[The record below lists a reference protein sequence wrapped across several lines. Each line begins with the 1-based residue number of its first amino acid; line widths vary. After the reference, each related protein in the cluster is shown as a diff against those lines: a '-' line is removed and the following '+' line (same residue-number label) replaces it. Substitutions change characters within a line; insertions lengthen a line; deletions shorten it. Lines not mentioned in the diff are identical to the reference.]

1 MSEPFTGSEAIRH
14 GMSRG
19 TLRWNYTAIFP
30 DVYASRDALPTAR
43 LHTVAA
49 WLWSRRN
56 AVIAGRAAA
65 ALHGARWVDAATPIE
80 LIWRNGRP
88 PRGIIARNE
97 RVDADELVEIAGML
111 VTNPARTAVDL
122 GRHLPRDLAVAHL
135 DDVSRATGVTAG
147 EALQLAGRHPK
158 ARGLRRSRVALQLM
172 DAGAQSPKESWLRL
186 VLIDG
191 GLPPPATQ
199 IRVGGASSVAF
210 LDMGWEAAMV
220 AIEYDGEHHRTD
232 RRQYARD
239 VRRSEM
245 LRDLGW
251 WVIRVIKEDHPAVIV
266 ARAREALTRRL
277 APKLPPGL

>member
-1 MSEPFTGSEAIRH
+1 MRLG

-30 DVYASRDALPTAR
+30 DVYASKHALPTVR
-43 LHTVAA
+43 LRTVGA
-49 WLWSRRN
+49 WLWSGRK

-111 VTNPARTAVDL
+111 VTNPARTALDL
-122 GRHLPRDLAVAHL
+122 GRHLPRGLAVAHL
-135 DDVSRATGVTAG
+135 DALSRATGVTAG
-147 EALQLAGRHPK
+147 EALAARRPK
-158 ARGLRRSRVALQLM
+158 SRGLRRSTVALELM
-172 DAGAQSPKESWLRL
+172 DAGAESPKESWLRL

-191 GLPPPATQ
+191 GLPAPTTQ
-199 IRVGGASSVAF
+199 IRVGDDTSVAF

-220 AIEYDGEHHRTD
+220 AIEYDGEQHRTD

-266 ARAREALTRRL
+266 ARTREALARRP
-277 APKLPPGL
+277 AVRLPPRL